1 MSEKKLSILV
11 ADDDEGDRKQ
21 IKRVIKQTSL
31 DCDIEEA
38 EDMYQ
43 ALEICSEKQFDFAFL
58 DYQMPGNED
67 LKGVSSLHNTC
78 PSTSIVLMTGQGDE
92 EVASAAFK
100 LGAVDYIPK
109 RLVSADS
116 IRLIIERALEHAAL
130 QKKVN
135 EQRDSLEK
143 FSHILGHDLTAPARS
158 MGLLSEL
165 MSKAI
170 EEKNYE
176 KLGEYCDI
184 VRTASQHMC
193 ELISALS
200 NYNKLD
206 VPEVVFE
213 TIAMQQLV
221 DVAMDSLRSIIED
234 KNASIM
240 YDELPNIYGNA
251 PQLTQLM
258 QNLIGN
264 ALKYCDRPTPEVH
277 ISAAKVDKGIRICV
291 SDNGIGIDKQFYHSI
306 FEPFKRLHGAGD
318 EQYSGAGLGLA
329 TCIKIIQRHGGEI
342 WCESE
347 KDKGSKFFFT
357 LPGEADFKEN

>member
-1 MSEKKLSILV
+1 
-11 ADDDEGDRKQ
+11 
-21 IKRVIKQTSL
+21 
-31 DCDIEEA
+31 
-38 EDMYQ
+38 MYQ